1 MKIWK
6 LNVVLREKTI
16 DFLRDYSF
24 IILFRYLMLN
34 TKENLEG
41 VSKILAIKQML
52 QILPIA
58 LAQVKVGN
66 ISENLL
72 NEITHIY
79 IFFVSSKFNNKKV
92 QNNIINLIKL

>member
-72 NEITHIY
+72 M
-79 IFFVSSKFNNKKV
+79 K
-92 QNNIINLIKL
+92 

>member
-24 IILFRYLMLN
+24 ILFCYLMLN